1 MRFGLR
7 DNDDEPAD
15 DLRHTGGGGGGTVP
29 AVQVVAVDK
38 PPLSADEA
46 SGSTLTLGRRA
57 TTDGG
62 HVPFIC
68 SMVVRPSMGWVGE
81 LVQLNLGSGSA
92 TVDEMTSERSG
103 TAAWW
108 AAINLRHA

>member
-7 DNDDEPAD
+7 DDDPPED
-15 DLRHTGGGGGGTVP
+15 FRQGVGTVP
-29 AVQVVAVDK
+29 AVPDAVV
-38 PPLSADEA
+38 PLIEEDDDT
-46 SGSTLTLGRRA
+46 SGSRLGRLE

-68 SMVVRPSMGWVGE
+68 SIVVRPSIGWVGE
-81 LVQLNLGSGSA
+81 LVQVNLGSGRA

-103 TAAWW
+103 TAA
-108 AAINLRHA
+108 